1 MEIVVS
7 PKLNKTVLRRPIYPI
22 KTPVGKEHT
31 ANQTNTITG
40 NILAN
45 VLFRPKS
52 FFTKLVETPTMS
64 TKPITKKAKKIGTS
78 SFIIPFVFTIST

>member
-31 ANQTNTITG
+31 ANQ
-40 NILAN
+40 
-45 VLFRPKS
+45 
-52 FFTKLVETPTMS
+52 
-64 TKPITKKAKKIGTS
+64 KKYHNRQH
-78 SFIIPFVFTIST
+78 ISQCIV